1 MDWEKGC
8 SWGEKAPLHAH
19 LPEKGGTL
27 NLTFQAGGV
36 QSLSCYRWCGCM
48 KTPPQAS
55 VPFFLTSRLW
65 VCLLHWQQ
73 LQEAILC
80 HQVSMVQSHSDT

>member
-48 KTPPQAS
+48 KTPPPGLGS
-55 VPFFLTSRLW
+55 LLPDLPFMGLPVAL
-65 VCLLHWQQ
+65 
-73 LQEAILC
+73 AAAPG
-80 HQVSMVQSHSDT
+80 SHSLSPGKYGAEPQ